1 MRHTLCA
8 AVVAAIAAVSGCRYE
23 QQAPSDPRV
32 AMLRESGVAAARYT
46 INYLDNLNGSRNRAA
61 GISNSGLVAGFVNR
75 PGNATRVAAF
85 WDRDGS
91 LDTLGTLGGP
101 NSIVQWPG
109 ISNNGYVAGITEIA
123 ELDPLN
129 EAWSCTAFLPSITG
143 HKCVGFVWK
152 DGVMTPLPTLG
163 GYQGFAT
170 SVNSL
175 GQVVGWAETPVYD
188 PTCNAPQQL
197 QFRAVLWD
205 TRSGTKRE
213 LRPLPGD
220 STSAATGINNRGQ
233 AVGISGECD
242 IAVGQLS
249 AQHSVL
255 WEKDTVIDIGDLGG
269 DAWHTPMDIDDA
281 GDVVGFSN
289 PTGVIGITFSPH
301 AFLWTRAGGIRD
313 LGTLPGDANAQGLGV
328 NSSLQV
334 VGVSSGA
341 TNRAFLW
348 ENGVMQDLNTLVG
361 PDFPDV
367 LIVAQHINELGVIVG
382 RAVLHGT
389 TRQVPF
395 VATPVSQD

>member
-1 MRHTLCA
+1 MRHVSSVLLLL
-8 AVVAAIAAVSGCRYE
+8 AVWGCSHEQSVAF
-23 QQAPSDPRV
+23 DPR
-32 AMLRESGVAAARYT
+32 LSRESVGPVSTARYT
-46 INYLDNLNGSRNRAA
+46 IRYLPTLDGSRNRAA

-75 PGNATRVAAF
+75 PDNTTRVAAF
-85 WDRDGS
+85 WRHGS

-109 ISNNGYVAGITEIA
+109 ISNNGVVAGLTELA
-123 ELDPLN
+123 ELDPLH
-129 EAWSCTAFLPSITG
+129 EEWSCTAFLPSVTG
-143 HKCVGFVWK
+143 HICRGFVWR
-152 DGVMTPLPTLG
+152 DGVMTALPTLG

-170 SVNSL
+170 SVNSA
-175 GQVVGWAETPVYD
+175 GQVVGWAETPVHD
-188 PTCNAPQQL
+188 PTCNAPQVL
-197 QFRAVLWD
+197 QFRAVMWN
-205 TRSGTKRE
+205 TRMGTMQE

-220 STSAATGINNRGQ
+220 STSAATGINSRGQ
-233 AVGISGECD
+233 AVGISGDCD

-249 AQHSVL
+249 ARHSVL
-255 WEKDTVIDIGDLGG
+255 WEKNTVINIGDLGG

-289 PTGVIGITFSPH
+289 PRGVIGIDFNPH

-313 LGTLPGDANAQGLGV
+313 LGTLPGDANSQGLGV

-334 VGVSSGA
+334 VGVSTGA

-348 ENGVMQDLNTLVG
+348 ENGSMQDLNSLVG
-361 PDFPDV
+361 PGFPDV
-367 LIVAQHINELGVIVG
+367 LIVAQHINEDGVIVG

-395 VATPVSQD
+395 VATPVSGQ

>member
-1 MRHTLCA
+1 MRLTLCA
-8 AVVAAIAAVSGCRYE
+8 LVVVVAGCAQDRTVSF
-23 QQAPSDPRV
+23 DPRV
-32 AMLRESGVAAARYT
+32 SRGLLSSSVPARYT
-46 INYLDNLNGSRNRAA
+46 ISYLSTLGGSRNRAA

-75 PGNATRVAAF
+75 PGNASRVAAF
-85 WDRDGS
+85 WRKGS

-109 ISNNGYVAGITEIA
+109 VSNNGFVAGITETA
-123 ELDPLN
+123 ELDPLH
-129 EAWSCTAFLPSITG
+129 EEWSCTAFLPSVTG
-143 HKCVGFVWK
+143 HICVGFVWQ
-152 DGVMTPLPTLG
+152 DGGMKPLPTLG

-170 SVNSL
+170 SVNTQ
-175 GQVVGWAETPVYD
+175 GQVVGWAETPVFD
-188 PTCNAPQQL
+188 PTCNLPQQL

-205 TRSGTKRE
+205 TRNGTMQQ

-242 IAVGQLS
+242 IAVGQRS
-249 AQHSVL
+249 ARHSVL
-255 WEKDTVIDIGDLGG
+255 WEKGTVIDIGNLGG
-269 DAWHTPMDIDDA
+269 EFWHTPMDIDDA

-289 PTGVIGITFSPH
+289 PAGVLGIVFSPH

-313 LGTLPGDANAQGLGV
+313 LGLLPGDANSQGLGV
-328 NSSLQV
+328 NSSQQV
-334 VGVSSGA
+334 VGVSTGA

-361 PDFPDV
+361 EGFPDQ
-367 LIVAQHINELGVIVG
+367 LIVAQHINADGVIVG

-389 TRQVPF
+389 NVQVPF
-395 VATPVSQD
+395 VATPVTPQ